1 MFSSQYLLHIT
12 AVFTGGAWNV
22 HATFYEMF
30 ALYVALN
37 CLCLQHQCLCR
48 QSAAWKDSLRFRT
61 PQMSQMPGLRR
72 VTLNLNPDMG
82 DRGAKELSEALRDDV
97 CLKGERCH

>member
-1 MFSSQYLLHIT
+1 MLLS
-12 AVFTGGAWNV
+12 
-22 HATFYEMF
+22 
-30 ALYVALN
+30 
-37 CLCLQHQCLCR
+37 LQHQCLCR

-72 VTLNLNPDMG
+72 VTLNLNPDIG

-97 CLKGERCH
+97 CLKGEQLKAMFDVALGLALTVFRR